1 MAPLTFSHLSSDTFE
16 QESQKKA
23 GRKRPRIREAV
34 SCWQC
39 RSRKI
44 RCDREVPCR
53 PCIERGAG
61 SRCAYNQN
69 KASSSTTASTSKP
82 SSPRAHDATSNDQT
96 KQTVGEE
103 AVSDKASPQSTTSA
117 SFRPVVAAPKSAT
130 ASSPTALHTR
140 TQHNTQSLP
149 DRTTTTP
156 NQPFQGHIIQRT
168 NRKTRF
174 IGVSHWMAPCN
185 EMMVINAMVNRTH
198 GFKDSMEEFSELKE
212 HLRLANNIT
221 AILPPYPVMLGPLSA
236 SILLSVLPDR
246 SSCEQWIGRY
256 FQSYGRIYHIVDA
269 TTLASDLHQAFS
281 CPADERR
288 SYATALDSV
297 YILRILMTV
306 ALGMQM
312 SEPHRIHGRRLG
324 CLVRD
329 FVHSA
334 ARVQKPCTGS
344 LQVLLQLILLGTVMG
359 SDIEGEYDNMGLLGL
374 TNNIVLRMGLHR
386 DPEIFPGA
394 SPYFMEQRKCL
405 WACFLRLNLASCIR
419 TGAQLNLRLEDSDCP
434 LPTPS
439 ILSVPLTTE
448 ALDEST
454 RNCIKEWTLDDKSA
468 QNDASFNYACAKL
481 ANVVAPVH
489 QVLCS
494 AKPRVTVE
502 QQKELQLGF
511 AALVEELP
519 PSLQSGTTVTD
530 PIVELQR
537 ALISVGMHSFLLV
550 VSMSFILRNTT
561 AELVASGD
569 FATQRPQLLEIWDL
583 TTSILSQFQSLSQK
597 ESEPKTQKTRAK
609 SKSKSLPPPEYH
621 NAAASDTSAMA
632 HHLMWTDAG
641 RAALSGCLVVGRL
654 RRHDIDK
661 TMPFSVHPRQQHT
674 ASIFQHMLTQ
684 SLFALLD
691 LWRSKSHLG
700 PVTAKISMVIA
711 VAIAVTNSL
720 YTDFD
725 GIFDKGVEA
734 AKQQIAEIKLALEK
748 QQANRP
754 TTRSRARDSAIS
766 MEDAA
771 AATTA
776 VNQFA
781 TTQAPQ
787 QLPITTTGLHMMP
800 TSTVSIPFTSL
811 GTLPPQMVPLT
822 SPQTWVPMPLAG
834 GGPPQLSDL
843 SAAGSSAGSQTT
855 TPDFIGMGGNASGS
869 GNEMFGLDF
878 GSDMSFPYAIS
889 SSFDAGC
896 ALMGDFD
903 STFLDFSS
911 DTVINM
917 F

>member
-53 PCIERGAG
+53 PCVERGAG
-61 SRCAYNQN
+61 SR
-69 KASSSTTASTSKP
+69 
-82 SSPRAHDATSNDQT
+82 SP
-96 KQTVGEE
+96 
-103 AVSDKASPQSTTSA
+103 VS
-117 SFRPVVAAPKSAT
+117 
-130 ASSPTALHTR
+130 
-140 TQHNTQSLP
+140 
-149 DRTTTTP
+149 
-156 NQPFQGHIIQRT
+156 NQPFQGHIIQRS

-198 GFKDSMEEFSELKE
+198 GFKESMEEFSELKE
-212 HLRLANNIT
+212 RLRLANNIT
-221 AILPPYPVMLGPLSA
+221 PILPPYPL
-236 SILLSVLPDR
+236 
-246 SSCEQWIGRY
+246 
-256 FQSYGRIYHIVDA
+256 SYGRIYDIVDA
-269 TTLASDLHQAFS
+269 TTLASDLNQAFS
-281 CPADERR
+281 CPTDERR

-312 SEPHRIHGRRLG
+312 SDQHRIHGRRIG

-344 LQVLLQLILLGTVMG
+344 LQVLLLLILLGIIMG

-374 TNNIVLRMGLHR
+374 TSNIILRMGLHR

-394 SPYFMEQRKCL
+394 SPYFMEQRKRL

-434 LPTPS
+434 LPTPN
-439 ILSVPLTTE
+439 ILPVPLTTE

-454 RNCIKEWTLDDKSA
+454 RKCVKEWTLDDKSA

-481 ANVVAPVH
+481 ANVVARVH

-494 AKPRVTVE
+494 AKPRVTIE
-502 QQKELQLGF
+502 QQKELQDGF

-519 PSLQSGTTVTD
+519 PSLQSGTAVSD

-550 VSMSFILRNTT
+550 VFMSFILRNTT
-561 AELVASGD
+561 AELAASGD

-597 ESEPKTQKTRAK
+597 ESEPKTNKTRSKPK
-609 SKSKSLPPPEYH
+609 SQLPLPEYP
-621 NAAASDTSAMA
+621 NMTASDTSAMA

-684 SLFALLD
+684 SLSALLD

-720 YTDFD
+720 YIDFD

-734 AKQQIAEIKLALEK
+734 AKQQIAEINFALEK
-748 QQANRP
+748 QHAAQP
-754 TTRSRARDSAIS
+754 TTSSRTRDSAIS

-771 AATTA
+771 AATAT
-776 VNQFA
+776 VNQFLA
-781 TTQAPQ
+781 TTQAH
-787 QLPITTTGLHMMP
+787 QLPIATAGLHIMP
-800 TSTVSIPFTSL
+800 TSTVPVPFTSP
-811 GTLPPQMVPLT
+811 GTLPSQMVPLT
-822 SPQTWVPMPLAG
+822 SPQAWVPMPLAG

-855 TPDFIGMGGNASGS
+855 TPDFVGMGGNAPGS

-889 SSFDAGC
+889 SSFDTGC

-903 STFLDFSS
+903 SAFLDFSN
-911 DTVINM
+911 DTVMNM